1 MRGARIGA
9 WAAVGTALSILLVAP
24 SEKVQAQA
32 RVEVGILTCTARS
45 GTSFIVTSTK
55 DLRCRFHRTGGHELY
70 RGTISRYGVDIGA
83 TQVTS
88 ITWAVLAPT
97 SQLPRRSLSGTYG
110 GVGAEATLGVGV
122 GANALVG
129 GSTGGIILQPLSV
142 QSQQGLN
149 VAAGVESLQLQARR

>member
-1 MRGARIGA
+1 MRGVNIGA
-9 WAAVGTALSILLVAP
+9 WAAVGTALTILLVAP
-24 SEKVQAQA
+24 SERVQAQA
-32 RVEVGILTCTARS
+32 RVEVGMLTCTARG

-55 DLRCRFHRTGGHELY
+55 DLRCRFHRTGGDEFY
-70 RGTISRYGVDIGA
+70 RGTISKYGIDIGA

-129 GSTGGIILQPLSV
+129 GSSGGIVLQPLSV
-142 QSQQGLN
+142 QAQQGLN

>member
-9 WAAVGTALSILLVAP
+9 WAAVGAALSILLVQP
-24 SEKVQAQA
+24 SERVQAQA
-32 RVEVGILTCTARS
+32 RVEVGILTCTAGG
-45 GTSFIVTSTK
+45 GTNFIVTSTK
-55 DLRCRFHRTGGHELY
+55 DLRCRFHRTGRHEFY
-70 RGTISRYGVDIGA
+70 RGTISKYGVDIGA

-97 SQLPRRSLSGTYG
+97 SQLPRRSLNGTYG

-149 VAAGVESLQLQARR
+149 VAAGVESLQLQAQR